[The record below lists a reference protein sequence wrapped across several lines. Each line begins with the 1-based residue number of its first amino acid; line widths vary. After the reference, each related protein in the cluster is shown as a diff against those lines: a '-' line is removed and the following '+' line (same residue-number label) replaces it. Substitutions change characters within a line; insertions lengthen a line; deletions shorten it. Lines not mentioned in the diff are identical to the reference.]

1 MVARHDRIVRLI
13 VVDDT
18 PHEADQVINSLRSA
32 GHAVRAARV
41 DGVSDLD
48 ALLARQPWDLLICQ
62 ARPVNTLTPT
72 DIIRMIRR
80 YGRDIPV
87 IALID
92 GPVDVTLYQC
102 GVSDIVARSDYERLK
117 FAASRELSYLEQR
130 RHGRRH
136 ERALHESE
144 NRARA
149 LLESSR
155 DAIAYLHEDMH
166 IYVNHTYLQL
176 FGYETTEDVEGL
188 QILDLI
194 VQDDQSRLSM
204 ALHQFSENLESD
216 ATSVSVQCLRT
227 DGSRF
232 HATVEFS
239 HAQVEGE
246 NCIQLVIRDEDVYLA
261 NEAQLEL
268 VRDYDLLTGLY
279 NRQRFVELL
288 QRTINQTAEARED
301 AELIYLSLDNFQAL
315 KARIGLGNS
324 EMVIKSV
331 AELLRTTLNDNE
343 IIGRYGDQV
352 FAVIIPG
359 LDADDVIQ
367 RAEQLLQAVRD
378 YAAHA
383 DERMQDLHCSI
394 GITRIS
400 ESMASAT
407 QALENADHAC
417 TEAQQDGGDQ
427 IYRYQPVDSLGDR
440 DAPPEHWQ
448 QTLREALEHDHFVL
462 FYQPIVALHGE
473 QQALYEVLLRL
484 ERGQTNFVR
493 AEQFIDY
500 AEAAGMMADIDK
512 WVIAHA
518 IAVLASHPPEQRL
531 TRFFIKLSLQ
541 TMQDHQFT
549 AWLND
554 MLQKHEISGNSLV
567 FEISETAAV
576 DNVAHTQSMIAQLK
590 QLGCG
595 FGLEH
600 FGSGIDFSHSLEVL
614 DVDYLK
620 INGAFVEN
628 MTHDADNQAA
638 VRAIIEM
645 TKTAG
650 KSSIAEFVS
659 DANSLAL
666 LWRLGV
672 DYAQGFYIQQPAQK
686 LDFDFDAD
694 A

>member
-1 MVARHDRIVRLI
+1 MARHDRIVRLI

-18 PHEADQVINSLRSA
+18 PHEADQVINALRSA

-41 DGVSDLD
+41 ENDTDLD
-48 ALLARQPWDLLICQ
+48 ALLTRQPWDLLICQ
-62 ARPVNTLTPT
+62 ARPVNSLTPP
-72 DIIRMIRR
+72 RVVREVRR

-92 GPVDVTLYQC
+92 GPVDSTLYHA
-102 GVSDIVARSDYERLK
+102 GLSDIISRRDHDRLK
-117 FAASRELSYLEQR
+117 FATARELNYLEQR

-136 ERALHESE
+136 ERALRESE

-155 DAIAYLHEDMH
+155 DAVSYLHEDMH

-176 FGYETTEDVEGL
+176 FDYETPEDIEGL

-194 VQDDQSRLSM
+194 AVDDQARFSI
-204 ALHQFSENLESD
+204 ALRQFSENLDAES
-216 ATSVSVQCLRT
+216 TIVTVHCHRS
-227 DGSRF
+227 DGSLFR
-232 HATVEFS
+232 AAIELS
-239 HAQVEGE
+239 HTQVEGE
-246 NCIQLVIRDEDVYLA
+246 NCVQLVIRDEDIYHA

-301 AELIYLSLDNFQAL
+301 AELIYLVLDDFQAL
-315 KARIGLGNS
+315 KARIALANS

-331 AELLRTTLNDNE
+331 AEILRKTLSDNE
-343 IIGRYGDQV
+343 TIARYGDQV
-352 FAVIIPG
+352 FAIIIPG
-359 LDADDVIQ
+359 QDTEHVSH
-367 RAEQLLQAVRD
+367 RAEQLLQAVRN
-378 YAAHA
+378 YAEHA
-383 DERMQDLHCSI
+383 DERMQGLGCSI
-394 GITRIS
+394 GIARIS

-417 TEAQQDGGDQ
+417 TEAQQAGGNR
-427 IYRYQPVDSLGDR
+427 IHRYQPVDSLDSR
-440 DAPPEHWQ
+440 DAKPERWQ
-448 QTLREALEHDHFVL
+448 QALREALENEHFVL

-473 QQALYEVLLRL
+473 QQELYEVLLRL
-484 ERGQTNFVR
+484 ERGQVNFVR
-493 AEQFIDY
+493 AEQFIGY
-500 AEAAGMMADIDK
+500 AEKAGMMADIDK
-512 WVIAHA
+512 WVIAQA
-518 IAVLASHPPEQRL
+518 ISVLAGHRLEQPQP
-531 TRFFIKLSLQ
+531 RFFIKLSLQ
-541 TMQDHQFT
+541 TLQDQHFT
-549 AWLND
+549 DWLKAQLQTHD
-554 MLQKHEISGNSLV
+554 MDGDVLV
-567 FEISETAAV
+567 FEISETVAV
-576 DNVAHTQSMIAQLK
+576 DNLAHTQQIIAQLK

-600 FGSGIDFSHSLEVL
+600 FGSGIDFSHSLDML

-620 INGAFVEN
+620 INGTFVEN

-650 KSSIAEFVS
+650 KPSIAEFVS

-672 DYAQGFYIQQPAQK
+672 DYAQGFYIQQPVQK
-686 LDFDFDAD
+686 LDFDFDTD

>member
-1 MVARHDRIVRLI
+1 MARHDRIVRLI

-18 PHEADQVINSLRSA
+18 PHEADQVINTLRSA

-41 DGVSDLD
+41 ENISDLD
-48 ALLARQPWDLLICQ
+48 SLLARQPWDLLICQ
-62 ARPVNTLTPT
+62 ARPVNTILPT
-72 DIIRMIRR
+72 DIIRVIRR

-92 GPVDVTLYQC
+92 GPVDAGLYRS
-102 GVSDIVARSDYERLK
+102 GISDVVARSDQDRLK
-117 FAASRELSYLEQR
+117 FAASRELEYLEQR

-155 DAIAYLHEDMH
+155 DAIAYLHEGMH

-176 FGYETTEDVEGL
+176 FGYETSEDVEGL
-188 QILDLI
+188 QLLDLI
-194 VQDDQSRLSM
+194 ALDDQSRLNM

-216 ATSVSVQCLRT
+216 ATNLSVQCLRT

-232 HATVEFS
+232 HANVEFS

-246 NCIQLVIRDEDVYLA
+246 NCTQLVIRDQDVYIA

-301 AELIYLSLDNFQAL
+301 AELFYLVLDDFQTL
-315 KARIGLGNS
+315 KARIGLSNS

-331 AELLRTTLNDNE
+331 AELLRKTLTDNE
-343 IIGRYGDQV
+343 IIARYGDQV
-352 FAVIIPG
+352 FAVIIPNQ
-359 LDADDVIQ
+359 DTDYVTQ
-367 RAEQLLQAVRD
+367 RAEQLLQAVRE
-378 YAAHA
+378 YAVHG
-383 DERMQDLHCSI
+383 DERMQELHCSI

-417 TEAQQDGGDQ
+417 TEAQQAGGNQ

-440 DAPPEHWQ
+440 NAPPEHWQ
-448 QTLREALEHDHFVL
+448 QTLRQALEHDHFVL

-473 QQALYEVLLRL
+473 QQELYEVLLRL
-484 ERGQTNFVR
+484 ERGRANFVR
-493 AEQFIDY
+493 AEQFIGQ
-500 AEAAGMMADIDK
+500 AEKAGMMADIDK

-518 IAVLASHPPEQRL
+518 LEELVSHPLEQRQ

-541 TMQDHQFT
+541 TMQDQQFSR
-549 AWLND
+549 WLEG
-554 MLQKHEISGNSLV
+554 MLQQHEIPGNSLV
-567 FEISETAAV
+567 FEISETAALH
-576 DNVAHTQSMIAQLK
+576 NVAHTQSMIAQLK
-590 QLGCG
+590 ELGCG

-600 FGSGIDFSHSLEVL
+600 FGSGIDFSQSLEAL

-620 INGAFVEN
+620 INGTFVEN

-686 LDFDFDAD
+686 LDFDFDSD